1 MLYIIQLIVFI
12 IKPKVSPFFTVVKP
26 FFFSFSSS
34 FIVTEL
40 CAVNLQDFVL
50 SNYQTPP
57 MDISPKEILRQ
68 ILKGV
73 HHLQLLK
80 VVHGNLKPTNIL
92 VSSPKGDLGSMFKV
106 ADFGLCHH
114 AEENGGKEQ
123 QFLPAHTEG
132 WFCPFDP
139 MDEKRQ
145 RNLPFDIFPLALV
158 FGFVASKGVHPHG
171 SNLEEAIRCI
181 KNKNKMILTLEKIDE
196 SIRRV
201 SFLDLLN
208 QMLNYEDSKRPT
220 TLQILD
226 HPFFKIQMRVPV
238 QQDEEELLNA
248 GPLMLS
254 PSHKAN
260 TPSRRS
266 KGPVKR
272 NRSVLEEISH
282 FAGVADSSCKESNE
296 SSARR

>member
-1 MLYIIQLIVFI
+1 MLY
-12 IKPKVSPFFTVVKP
+12 
-26 FFFSFSSS
+26 
-34 FIVTEL
+34 
-40 CAVNLQDFVL
+40 
-50 SNYQTPP
+50 
-57 MDISPKEILRQ
+57 Q

-73 HHLQLLK
+73 HHLHLLK
-80 VVHGNLKPTNIL
+80 IVHGDLKPTNIL
-92 VSSPKGDLGSMFKV
+92 VSCPKGDLGSVFKV

-114 AEENGGKEQ
+114 TKEYGGNEQ
-123 QFLPAHTEG
+123 RFIPAHTEG

-139 MDEKRQ
+139 IDEKGQ
-145 RNLPFDIFPLALV
+145 RSLPFDIFSLALL
-158 FGFVASKGVHPHG
+158 FGFVASKGVHPLG
-171 SNLEEAIRCI
+171 RTFEEAIKRI
-181 KNKNKMILTLEKIDE
+181 RNKYKMMLTLEKIDE